1 MLLVIA
7 RLRKD
12 SLWSLNFY
20 SSQFF
25 FMVAS
30 FKMPQL
36 QQQTTEKSM
45 WHLQHCTFFNLFF
58 SFSSF
63 LYIWKWIHKYMK
75 ITIEDKMLL
84 AGWKNTIG
92 PKFLLICQIGQV
104 FHRINTDSPTFS
116 HTDPKK
122 YCASGETKYRG
133 SLFYMVFLL
142 RYKKQTYIGIKPLCK
157 LT

>member
-25 FMVAS
+25 LWLLHLKCLNCS
-30 FKMPQL
+30 NK
-36 QQQTTEKSM
+36 QQKRACEICNIA
-45 WHLQHCTFFNLFF
+45 HFAICFFHFLLFCTFENE
-58 SFSSF
+58 
-63 LYIWKWIHKYMK
+63 YISMK
-75 ITIEDKMLL
+75 INIEDKMLL

-92 PKFLLICQIGQV
+92 PKSLLICEIGQV
-104 FHRINTDSPTFS
+104 FHRINTDSPTYS
-116 HTDPKK
+116 HTDPKQ
-122 YCASGETKYRG
+122 YCVSGETKYRG

>member
-1 MLLVIA
+1 
-7 RLRKD
+7 
-12 SLWSLNFY
+12 
-20 SSQFF
+20 
-25 FMVAS
+25 MVAS

-45 WHLQHCTFFNLFF
+45 WHLQHCTFCNLFF

-63 LYIWKWIHKYMK
+63 LYTFENEYISMK
-75 ITIEDKMLL
+75 INIEDKMLL

-104 FHRINTDSPTFS
+104 FHRINTDSPTYS

-122 YCASGETKYRG
+122 YCASGETKYSG
-133 SLFYMVFLL
+133 SLIYMTFLQ
-142 RYKKQTYIGIKPLCK
+142 RFKKTYCTIWYSNIYENNRKKCVDEPSITWFLPC
-157 LT
+157 

>member
-45 WHLQHCTFFNLFF
+45 WDLQHCTFCNLFF
-58 SFSSF
+58 FHF
-63 LYIWKWIHKYMK
+63 LLFCTFENEYISMK
-75 ITIEDKMLL
+75 INIEDKMLL

-142 RYKKQTYIGIKPLCK
+142 RYKKQTYIGNQTLI
-157 LT
+157 